1 MAAGPDDP
9 VQPLVRRPAVQA
21 AELLPVGT
29 ELDIVERERVELR
42 RQRRLAR
49 VPACADRAP
58 GRARDVPRQRG
69 DFAGRRV
76 AAHEADA
83 GDLAAVPLQQ
93 SLQRARGQRLSLVPL
108 QMGTVAPGA
117 SVRAARQVQRER
129 HLVGNFL
136 KKYRQVLAR
145 GGQIHFKT
153 DNDKLFEWSVEE
165 IPQFGFELSEVT
177 RDLHADGPV
186 GVMTDYE
193 KKFYD
198 EGKSIN
204 RCVATMVDW
213 AEPEEGVPS
222 PAETE

>member
-42 RQRRLAR
+42 RQRRPAR

-83 GDLAAVPLQQ
+83 GDLAAVPFQQ
-93 SLQRARGQRLSLVPL
+93 PLQRARGQRLSLVPL

-136 KKYRQVLAR
+136 KDDIVSGVFQ
-145 GGQIHFKT
+145 H
-153 DNDKLFEWSVEE
+153 D
-165 IPQFGFELSEVT
+165 
-177 RDLHADGPV
+177 V
-186 GVMTDYE
+186 GVVSVTAA
-193 KKFYD
+193 
-198 EGKSIN
+198 GAVS
-204 RCVATMVDW
+204 VSAAAW
-213 AEPEEGVPS
+213 L
-222 PAETE
+222 